1 MSCFFQLLTI
11 AGYEVL
17 EKLHGGLH
25 MGLYRG
31 VCREDGQSVILKLP
45 RLAYPSLEVLG
56 RLRREYDLLRSL
68 SVPGVVRA
76 REFVAWRHG
85 AALCLEDIGGIAL
98 REFQGRQRRT
108 GEPFDWEIF
117 FEVAIA
123 LATVVGKLHGAG
135 VVHGRLSP
143 DHVVIEPRSREL
155 RLVGLCGAF
164 LTDESGAAL
173 EGGSVGAGVLS
184 YQAPEQTGRVNWPVD
199 RRCDLYG
206 LGVVLYEWLAGRL
219 PFRGT
224 EAQAVVRGH
233 LAGQPEPLTAFGVPR
248 SLADIVLKALEKNME
263 QRYQTAEGLGED
275 LRLCYRQWR
284 YGSAEQPFA
293 LGRGEGQGGALPLLL
308 GRSRRIYGRD
318 REVLVLRGLIKGL
331 TEPVATP
338 GRSRAVV
345 LVGPQGV
352 GKSAMVRSLDGILGV
367 QRAITIAG
375 RVAAGEAFPHGAM
388 ARALRTALFRMAG
401 EGDPQLGMVRDRV
414 IAVLERGELLGGP
427 FLPDGPRQP
436 EQVLP
441 LADTV
446 LDQERVDEIQAL
458 LGEVFEILRDSGR
471 PCVWILENLDRLGS
485 DGLQG
490 VSDWLGLWLNNPM
503 AGAIF
508 TESFR
513 DDGGL
518 APTPESRIGAFS
530 SGKGGAAPV
539 SILQV
544 KPLSMQATA
553 SWLAEELACGLAT
566 VTDLATAIQGASQGI
581 PQRIREVVA
590 DLQRHGAL
598 WFDGLEGEWRWDL
611 LAIRRWTRPEESGA
625 EVGIGELMG
634 RLERLP
640 QEVRAIA
647 IALMVLDC
655 PLETTEL
662 GLILGQPLAVLQRHL
677 EILVHLGWARM
688 EQGGRSPHPT
698 LGIYQTTYGNRR
710 RALLRQLSPT
720 ERGGVSRL
728 LARSLGQW
736 LQEQP
741 WGEGAVL
748 EQVAI
753 AAADCVRQIPL
764 GDLRGE
770 DALAQAQVLKMIAT
784 LATERGQPE
793 QAHGAWLEVLTR
805 LRAATDLTTA
815 THQGATPGSA
825 RAARNPVALVAE
837 AHGLILEAARYYCDR
852 GDRETLTQA
861 IALAQTLTVHGQ
873 ARLRTEELIVLE
885 RFLAGD
891 WDSAVATGDRLLGP
905 VLAAAGLSPVEETTP
920 LALWRRVRRAAD
932 GWIKDWGSDPVA
944 PRGAQLTA
952 AAAQEAGGND
962 PQGAIAAALPVAAYG
977 VLARFQTVGPATP
990 PAMVRQ
996 VLQDMARL
1004 LEMVRAAGQPWGV
1017 ESALGAAVAAA
1028 FFAVHRDLRRAIALG
1043 NWALAVVAEAEAQES
1058 DRADLRSLTKV
1069 IVMLYVHPWHLPR
1082 HQVLRNLE
1090 ILFQN
1095 WQRDSRFSRHV
1106 LRRYGGLVPLVHV
1119 SYLLLLGVD
1128 LRRLATVAAG
1138 YLTHDFGP
1146 GGEDTGT
1153 PDGDGDAPSGSCSA
1167 WLTAFWRSLQ
1177 YCTTP
1182 NAAQGL
1188 AIARSPHPLQ
1198 GAILS
1203 LAGLGHPL
1211 QGTEAVTPL
1220 DPDTLQ
1226 DALGQWSHR
1235 LRGTPL
1241 QVLLHI
1247 EAYLI
1252 AIDPSST
1259 PDRTAQLRHEGQRHQ
1274 RRLRHLRDRGFSLVE
1289 EFIDFLDAEWE
1300 RQFGNPW
1307 QAIAAYDRAAQTA
1320 RQSGNHRLGA
1330 RIYDRA
1336 ATCCQNLKLADL
1348 QRLHTQEAY
1357 YQYRA
1362 WSCAVQFE
1370 RFEQGG
1376 IEPPPPPPTHD
1387 HHPSDPWPLGGF
1399 GPPTDWAEP
1408 RRDRSLLEAATTLDA
1423 YRAIASEIDIGR
1435 LLEKLIETLLAVA
1448 GAERGHLIFVDGQQL
1463 TIEASI
1469 ETHPDRIEVLQSHPL
1484 QGRVPL
1490 SVVTTVLRTRQ
1501 PLLLDCAYT
1510 TPGFERD
1517 PYLQKHQTQAILC
1530 MPLINQGESIGMLY
1544 LENNLLARAFG
1555 PHLVQTLEILAAQ
1568 TTISLKNARLYSEL
1582 AEGEQKLRHLL
1593 DRLPIG
1599 VSIINQNW
1607 EVVYLN
1613 RSGRATLGCDG
1624 AMAFPV
1630 PVSEVYRPVAQ
1641 IPNDAVFMEG
1651 LPFVTAL
1658 RGEATE
1664 SDVIEVS
1671 NGRGAVPLE
1680 MRCLPLYDGNDRVDQ
1695 VLNIFQDVGDR
1706 QRAQQ
1711 VLADYSRTLERE
1723 IRQRTDALQASQAKF
1738 RQAFETS
1745 TIGMGLMG
1753 LDLRITQA
1761 NPALA
1766 EMLGYDISDLLA
1778 LEFSALLHPDHRDRG
1793 VGQLLAVAS
1802 GAQAIRRL
1810 ELRLQGQGQRD
1821 LWAILGVAL
1830 VRDRE
1835 NRPSYLIVQMQDET
1849 ASKLA
1854 EERLRQSEA
1863 SLAYAQRIARLGS
1876 WEFIR
1881 PSRRVTCSMELLNI
1895 LGIQTLGRSLSYR
1908 DLMGAVHPRDR
1919 ARHQRLIRTA
1929 LRRGVGY
1936 CTELTVLRPNGELVY
1951 VEIRGEAQ
1959 IQPGGSLKR
1968 LFGTVLDI
1976 TERKRA
1982 ESRIRRSEALLRA
1995 INDALPVGIYVA
2007 DLGTDRVSMVN
2018 SEFCKIWGLEA
2029 LEADMRRGRLPNT
2042 TIMAHCAALVDG
2054 GNPLAPPQSPMPH
2067 QSKQQPL
2074 QETEITLRD
2083 GRTLRR
2089 ICGPVR
2095 DRATAFG
2102 SLYLFEDITIRKRSV
2117 IELEQAKEAAEG
2129 ANRAKSIFLA
2139 HMSHELRTPLNAI
2152 LGFAQLLTMDSN
2164 LRPEQRERVEIINRS
2179 GEHLLELIDDILD
2192 LSKIEANRVTFE
2204 VAPLLLHP
2212 WLEGLRSMMQG
2223 RRRDG
2228 SVSVVVTQDEAVPA
2242 SIIGDAGKLRQVAIN
2257 LLGNALKFTDRGQI
2271 SLTVRPAT
2279 AAEIENTQRF
2289 QDTFEGRDL
2298 TLESLLQDAIAT
2310 SATASPLLWLCLEV
2324 RDTGMGIAPDDL
2336 ERIFEAFVQAGST
2349 QARAKGTGLGLAI
2362 SQRLMRLMGG
2372 DLTATSVLGQ
2382 GSTFRC
2388 IFPTRPCDAPPE
2400 VAPPQPRLPVGLA
2413 LGIVAPRI
2421 LVVDDVR
2428 ENRRIL
2434 VDILARIGADL
2445 LEAADGEAAVRA
2457 WEEWQPDAVLMDL
2470 RMPTLNGWEATRQI
2484 RAIAGGE
2491 TVPII
2496 AISAGVFEAQRDSA
2510 LAAGCNA
2517 YLRKPIQATEL
2528 FAVLGDLLHLEY
2540 VYGHNLAARPGAEL
2554 ETDQD
2559 TAIAPPP
2566 PAHSPGPELNA
2577 QILSTL
2583 DPQWRQAME
2592 QAALLCDEETLL
2604 MLVRSLGDR
2613 PDFPL
2618 DQLLELIQ
2626 EFQFE
2631 TLLTLL
2637 LQVQDQPAP

>member
-1 MSCFFQLLTI
+1 M
-11 AGYEVL
+11 
-17 EKLHGGLH
+17 
-25 MGLYRG
+25 
-31 VCREDGQSVILKLP
+31 
-45 RLAYPSLEVLG
+45 
-56 RLRREYDLLRSL
+56 
-68 SVPGVVRA
+68 
-76 REFVAWRHG
+76 
-85 AALCLEDIGGIAL
+85 
-98 REFQGRQRRT
+98 
-108 GEPFDWEIF
+108 
-117 FEVAIA
+117 
-123 LATVVGKLHGAG
+123 
-135 VVHGRLSP
+135 
-143 DHVVIEPRSREL
+143 
-155 RLVGLCGAF
+155 
-164 LTDESGAAL
+164 
-173 EGGSVGAGVLS
+173 
-184 YQAPEQTGRVNWPVD
+184 
-199 RRCDLYG
+199 
-206 LGVVLYEWLAGRL
+206 
-219 PFRGT
+219 
-224 EAQAVVRGH
+224 
-233 LAGQPEPLTAFGVPR
+233 
-248 SLADIVLKALEKNME
+248 
-263 QRYQTAEGLGED
+263 
-275 LRLCYRQWR
+275 
-284 YGSAEQPFA
+284 
-293 LGRGEGQGGALPLLL
+293 
-308 GRSRRIYGRD
+308 
-318 REVLVLRGLIKGL
+318 
-331 TEPVATP
+331 
-338 GRSRAVV
+338 
-345 LVGPQGV
+345 
-352 GKSAMVRSLDGILGV
+352 
-367 QRAITIAG
+367 
-375 RVAAGEAFPHGAM
+375 
-388 ARALRTALFRMAG
+388 
-401 EGDPQLGMVRDRV
+401 
-414 IAVLERGELLGGP
+414 
-427 FLPDGPRQP
+427 
-436 EQVLP
+436 
-441 LADTV
+441 
-446 LDQERVDEIQAL
+446 
-458 LGEVFEILRDSGR
+458 
-471 PCVWILENLDRLGS
+471 
-485 DGLQG
+485 
-490 VSDWLGLWLNNPM
+490 
-503 AGAIF
+503 
-508 TESFR
+508 
-513 DDGGL
+513 
-518 APTPESRIGAFS
+518 
-530 SGKGGAAPV
+530 
-539 SILQV
+539 
-544 KPLSMQATA
+544 
-553 SWLAEELACGLAT
+553 
-566 VTDLATAIQGASQGI
+566 
-581 PQRIREVVA
+581 
-590 DLQRHGAL
+590 
-598 WFDGLEGEWRWDL
+598 
-611 LAIRRWTRPEESGA
+611 
-625 EVGIGELMG
+625 
-634 RLERLP
+634 
-640 QEVRAIA
+640 
-647 IALMVLDC
+647 
-655 PLETTEL
+655 
-662 GLILGQPLAVLQRHL
+662 
-677 EILVHLGWARM
+677 
-688 EQGGRSPHPT
+688 
-698 LGIYQTTYGNRR
+698 
-710 RALLRQLSPT
+710 
-720 ERGGVSRL
+720 SRL
-728 LARSLGQW
+728 LARSLGRW
-736 LQEQP
+736 LRDQC
-741 WGEGAVL
+741 WGEGAIL
-748 EQVAI
+748 ERVAI

-764 GDLRGE
+764 GDLQGE
-770 DALAQAQVLKMIAT
+770 DALAQAQVLRTVAV
-784 LATERGQPE
+784 LAAEQGRGE
-793 QAHGAWLEVLTR
+793 QAHGVWLELLGR
-805 LRAATDLTTA
+805 LRAAAVDLTTA
-815 THQGATPGSA
+815 AHQGIDSDEA
-825 RAARNPVALVAE
+825 RGAHEALARVAE
-837 AHGLILEAARYYCDR
+837 AHGLILEAARFYCDR
-852 GDRETLTQA
+852 GDRNALEEA
-861 IALAQTLTVHGQ
+861 IALAQTLAVHGP

-891 WDSAVATGDRLLGP
+891 WDRAVAAADRLLGP
-905 VLAAAGLSPVEETTP
+905 VLAAAGLSPVEESTT
-920 LALWRRVRRAAD
+920 LALWRRVQRAAE
-932 GWIKDWGSDPVA
+932 GWIAEQGQGQGAGRASPDPREKDD
-944 PRGAQLTA
+944 
-952 AAAQEAGGND
+952 QE
-962 PQGAIAAALPVAAYG
+962 GAIAAALPVAAYG
-977 VLARFQTVGPATP
+977 VLARLQSVGRTAAPEVT
-990 PAMVRQ
+990 RQ
-996 VLQDMARL
+996 ILRDMARL
-1004 LEMVRAAGQPWGV
+1004 LGMARSVAGPGRV
-1017 ESALGAAVAAA
+1017 EWAMAAAVTAA
-1028 FFAVHRDLRRAIALG
+1028 FLATHRDLRRAIALG
-1043 NWALAVVAEAEAQES
+1043 NWAMAVAAAEG
-1058 DRADLRSLTKV
+1058 DRADLRNLTKV
-1069 IVMLYVHPWHLPR
+1069 VVMLYVHPWHLSR
-1082 HQVLRNLE
+1082 HQVLRNLD

-1095 WQRDSRFSRHV
+1095 WQSDASFSPHV
-1106 LRRYGGLVPLVHV
+1106 LGRYGGLVPLVHV

-1128 LRRLATVAAG
+1128 LRRLVTVAAG
-1138 YLTHDFGP
+1138 YLTHDFGVA
-1146 GGEDTGT
+1146 GGDLE
-1153 PDGDGDAPSGSCSA
+1153 PGDGAEAIAGSGSGSA

-1182 NAAQGL
+1182 NGAQGL

-1211 QGTEAVTPL
+1211 RGTETEAVTPL
-1220 DPDTLQ
+1220 DPAALQ
-1226 DALGQWSHR
+1226 DAFGQWSHR

-1241 QVLLHI
+1241 QMLLQI

-1252 AIDPSST
+1252 AIAQDST
-1259 PDRTAQLRHEGQRHQ
+1259 PDHTAQLRQEGQRHQ
-1274 RRLRHLRDRGFSLVE
+1274 RQLRHLRDRGFTLVE
-1289 EFIDFLDAEWE
+1289 EFLDFLGAEWE
-1300 RQFGNPW
+1300 RRFGNPW

-1320 RQSGNHRLGA
+1320 RQSGNHHLGA

-1336 ATCCQNLKLADL
+1336 ATCCQTLNLADL
-1348 QRLHTQEAY
+1348 RRLHTQEAY

-1362 WSCAVQFE
+1362 WACAAQFE

-1376 IEPPPPPPTHD
+1376 IEPPPPPTDD
-1387 HHPSDPWPLGGF
+1387 HRPPDPWPLGNF
-1399 GPPTDWAEP
+1399 SPLTDWEEP
-1408 RRDRSLLEAATTLDA
+1408 RRDRPLLEAATTLDA

-1490 SVVTTVLRTRQ
+1490 SVITTVLRTRQ
-1501 PLLLDCAYT
+1501 PLLLDCAHT

-1517 PYLQKHQTQAILC
+1517 PYLQEHQTQAILC

-1568 TTISLKNARLYSEL
+1568 TTISLKNARLYAEL

-1613 RSGRATLGCDG
+1613 RSGRATLGCDE
-1624 AMAFPV
+1624 AMEFPV

-1671 NGRGAVPLE
+1671 NGQVGVPLE
-1680 MRCLPLYDGNDRVDQ
+1680 MRCLPLYDGHDRVDQ

-1723 IRQRTDALQASQAKF
+1723 IRQRTDALQASQTKF

-1766 EMLGYDISDLLA
+1766 EMLGYGISELLA
-1778 LEFSALLHPDHRDRG
+1778 LEFAALLHPDHRDRG

-1876 WEFIR
+1876 WEFVR
-1881 PSRRVTCSMELLNI
+1881 PARRVTCSMELLNI
-1895 LGIQTLGRSLSYR
+1895 LGIQKLGRSLTYR
-1908 DLMGAVHPRDR
+1908 DLMGCVHPRDR

-1929 LRRGVGY
+1929 LRRGIGY

-1951 VEIRGEAQ
+1951 VEVRGESQ
-1959 IQPGGSLKR
+1959 VQPGGGLKR

-2007 DLGTDRVSMVN
+2007 DLGTDRISMVN

-2042 TIMAHCAALVDG
+2042 TIAAHCAALVEGD
-2054 GNPLAPPQSPMPH
+2054 NPLAPPAPPMPH
-2067 QSKQQPL
+2067 QPEPPSL

-2089 ICGPVR
+2089 ICGQVR

-2102 SLYLFEDITIRKRSV
+2102 SLYLFEDITTRKRSA

-2129 ANRAKSIFLA
+2129 ANRAKSVFLA

-2212 WLEGLRSMMQG
+2212 WLEGLRGMVQG

-2228 SVSVVVTQDEAVPA
+2228 SVSIVLKRDGAVPA

-2257 LLGNALKFTDRGQI
+2257 LLGNALKFTEQGQI
-2271 SLTVRPAT
+2271 SLTVRLAT
-2279 AAEIENTQRF
+2279 AAEIEQTQRF

-2298 TLESLLQDAIAT
+2298 TLESLLQEAIAPPDT
-2310 SATASPLLWLCLEV
+2310 SPALLWLCLEV

-2336 ERIFEAFVQAGST
+2336 GRIFEAFVQAGST

-2372 DLTATSVLGQ
+2372 DLTATSALGQ
-2382 GSTFRC
+2382 GSTFYC
-2388 IFPTRPCDAPPE
+2388 IFPTRPCEPPPE
-2400 VAPPQPRLPVGLA
+2400 VAAPRPRLPVGLA
-2413 LGIVAPRI
+2413 LGMAAPRI
-2421 LVVDDVR
+2421 LVADDVR

-2434 VDILARIGADL
+2434 VDILARIGAEV
-2445 LEAADGEAAVRA
+2445 LEVTDGEAAVET
-2457 WEEWQPDAVLMDL
+2457 WEQWQPDAVLMDL
-2470 RMPTLNGWEATRQI
+2470 RMPTLNGWEATQRI

-2517 YLRKPIQATEL
+2517 YLRKPIQALEL

-2540 VYGHNLAARPGAEL
+2540 VYGHDLSALPGTAAAER
-2554 ETDQD
+2554 ER
-2559 TAIAPPP
+2559 AIAPRPSPP
-2566 PAHSPGPELNA
+2566 PSPSPTELDA
-2577 QILSTL
+2577 QTLSSL

-2592 QAALLCDEETLL
+2592 RAALLCDEETLL

-2613 PDFPL
+2613 PDFPIE
-2618 DQLLELIQ
+2618 QLLGLIQ

-2637 LQVQDQPAP
+2637 LQVQDQPNS